1 MKILPKISL
10 ISAAI
15 IVCLIT
21 ASSIGALSG
30 TNSTPKTPVKD
41 GTSAGTT
48 KTDAAGSSAEY
59 IGDAAAKDI
68 VLLKVPGATINKLH
82 FEFDDGIAEYDGEAY
97 LDTTKYE
104 FEINAVTGVVTEWKT
119 DIKTTAPNTSTTYIG
134 VEAAKAIAL
143 AKVPG
148 ATISEIYLENDDGK
162 VEYDGEMYL
171 NNTQYEF
178 SIDAVSGV
186 ISDWEAEVDDD
197 HDEIDDED
205 DDDDEIDD
213 EDDDDDDLNDTDED

>member
-15 IVCLIT
+15 IICLIT
-21 ASSIGALSG
+21 ANSIGALSG
-30 TNSTPKTPVKD
+30 TNSSTQKTPVKD
-41 GTSAGTT
+41 GTSTGTT
-48 KTDAAGSSAEY
+48 KTDATGTSAEY

-68 VLLKVPGATINKLH
+68 VLLKAPGATINKLH

-97 LDTTKYE
+97 LDTTKYD
-104 FEINAVTGVVTEWKT
+104 FEINAVTGAVTEWKT
-119 DIKTTAPNTSTTYIG
+119 ANKATAPNSSTTYIG
-134 VEAAKAIAL
+134 VEAAKAVAL

-171 NNTQYEF
+171 NNTEYEF

-186 ISDWEAEVDDD
+186 ISEWEAETDDD
-197 HDEIDDED
+197 KDEIDDTD
-205 DDDDEIDD
+205 DDN
-213 EDDDDDDLNDTDED
+213 DDLNDTDED